1 MDKTLIALSA
11 TSGGV
16 SIISFTSVF
25 GAPVFGAPVLR
36 KFYFNFFSNN
46 RTSQKITHHNKK
58 QKGKAS

>member
-11 TSGGV
+11 TSGAV
-16 SIISFTSVF
+16 SIISFTS
-25 GAPVFGAPVLR
+25 VFGAPVLR

-46 RTSQKITHHNKK
+46 RTSQKITNHNKK